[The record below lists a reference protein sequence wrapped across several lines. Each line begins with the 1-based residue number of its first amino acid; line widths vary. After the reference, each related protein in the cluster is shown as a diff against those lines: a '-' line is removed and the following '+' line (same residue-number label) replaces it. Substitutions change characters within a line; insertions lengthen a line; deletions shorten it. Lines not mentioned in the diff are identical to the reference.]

1 MEQRTLDANIYC
13 QEKRLSF
20 IPFFL
25 WKNFHASFSTKA
37 YRSTTSFALAWH
49 KQCPKLSR
57 WPIFCLLWYAGMPNF
72 WNKFPIN
79 SFHLSVKNNV
89 YVSSDAHTK
98 NKVQKISK
106 FLLENSERIIWEKHN
121 SHHCIL
127 SSFCHWH
134 ILSLSVRHKRF
145 RLQFDLCKKHY
156 VFSGSKK
163 LATTWNLLYS

>member
-1 MEQRTLDANIYC
+1 M
-13 QEKRLSF
+13 QECL
-20 IPFFL
+20 FF
-25 WKNFHASFSTKA
+25 
-37 YRSTTSFALAWH
+37 
-49 KQCPKLSR
+49 
-57 WPIFCLLWYAGMPNF
+57 F

-134 ILSLSVRHKRF
+134 VLSLSVRHKRF
-145 RLQFDLCKKHY
+145 RLQWLMQKTLCFFRLQKTCNYLKPFVFLTSMRYFGTKGLSKVTTSKEKKTNSHGSY
-156 VFSGSKK
+156 VPSPISLSQWGGRR
-163 LATTWNLLYS
+163 LT